1 MSALCPQTAEPGDSS
16 TRFPTTS
23 EAGGPLNS
31 ATGRT
36 SQPRMRGLGRCQ
48 GTAEPRRD
56 LGPCTLPAGPWV
68 WGGVCLKGTHAA
80 TPRAPPS
87 GLGAAHPWLCPESPL
102 LLPSRAGMPE
112 TRPSNASAT
121 AFERPPVAGTSDFRE
136 FVLEMQKTIRDLRK
150 QVGRPHPH
158 LPGLPGPSPP
168 LGPVCVSPVTVKGRC
183 CPHTPGPRPGSL
195 QGGHFCLCPSFW
207 LGSSWAALSCP
218 WTSWDRGPSAVGCPL
233 ARWVRGAGSPR
244 TLAVRGSG
252 SGPCRIQTSSP
263 AQSLLFRDDC

>member
-1 MSALCPQTAEPGDSS
+1 M
-16 TRFPTTS
+16 
-23 EAGGPLNS
+23 
-31 ATGRT
+31 
-36 SQPRMRGLGRCQ
+36 
-48 GTAEPRRD
+48 
-56 LGPCTLPAGPWV
+56 
-68 WGGVCLKGTHAA
+68 CLKGTHAA
-80 TPRAPPS
+80 TPRTPHS
-87 GLGAAHPWLCPESPL
+87 GPGAAHPWLCPESPL
-102 LLPSRAGMPE
+102 LLPSRARMPG

-158 LPGLPGPSPP
+158 LPGPSPP
-168 LGPVCVSPVTVKGRC
+168 LGLVCVSPVMVKGRC
-183 CPHTPGPRPGSL
+183 CPHTPGPWPGSF
-195 QGGHFCLCPSFW
+195 QGGHFSLCPSFW

-233 ARWVRGAGSPR
+233 ARWVRGADSPQ

-252 SGPCRIQTSSP
+252 SGPRRIQTSSP